1 MSPSAL
7 HRAIFPACSTA
18 LLCLIALGA
27 PACKESETPREHPAA
42 AKKDAGTGPA
52 QETSG
57 NAQAGQWYRVWVVGG
72 EGVGDVPFFL
82 QLPARPNRGTALF
95 ANGTVRIEAEA
106 RWYGA
111 EVSVNQPL
119 LRTRMF
125 LRQDD
130 DGKLNGHM
138 MSRSPLADGTVS
150 LPLQGVPV
158 PEPDDAKR
166 FPDAASC
173 HALAGV
179 TDQGAAA
186 DPGQSSGKEPATG
199 SDDATGK
206 GPAEP
211 WGKWIAS
218 FEGWGVVE
226 LALEQTR
233 PGMVTGSFSF
243 DDGSVAVLFGS
254 SFGSRI
260 CLSSFDGVNPF
271 LAVLEVEPGGNALR
285 GRWIAG
291 PGLERRTTFTADKRE
306 QVAATSSII
315 VFTPNRTKVSLFELG
330 LPQYRGKPVIIEFGA
345 SWCPPCLDSAPVLR
359 ELYERYHGQGLEI
372 VMLMFELL
380 EDEDAL
386 RRQARLFVEAH
397 DIPWQVIPVRGELK
411 PYWDTIPHDP
421 DVAEVNLPVTVFV
434 NADGTIRDAHT
445 GFPGPESGQLHQ
457 AMVERYQRVAA
468 ELVTKK

>member
-1 MSPSAL
+1 MSFSAL
-7 HRAIFPACSTA
+7 HRALVLVRVTA
-18 LLCLIALGA
+18 LSCVVAVAA
-27 PACKESETPREHPAA
+27 PSCKADKEREQPARPG
-42 AKKDAGTGPA
+42 KDAGTASPPEPA
-52 QETSG
+52 G
-57 NAQAGQWYRVWVVGG
+57 NGEQAGQWYRAWVAGG
-72 EGVGDVPFFL
+72 PGVGDVPFFL
-82 QLPARPNRGTALF
+82 RLPARPHPGTALV
-95 ANGTVRIEAEA
+95 ANGTARIEAEA

-130 DGKLNGHM
+130 NGTLKGHM
-138 MSRSPLADGTVS
+138 MSRSPIADGTVS
-150 LPLQGVPV
+150 LPLQAVPV

-173 HALAGV
+173 GAGV

-186 DPGQSSGKEPATG
+186 DPGRSSGKEPATD
-199 SDDATGK
+199 SDEAAGK
-206 GPAEP
+206 APAEP
-211 WGKWIAS
+211 SGKWLAS

-226 LALEQTR
+226 LGLEQTR

-243 DDGSVAVLFGS
+243 ADGSVAVLFGS
-254 SFGSRI
+254 AFGSRI
-260 CLSSFDGVNPF
+260 CLSSFDGVNTF
-271 LAVLEVEPGGNALR
+271 LAVLDVEPGGDELR
-285 GRWIAG
+285 GRWFSG

-306 QVAATSSII
+306 QVAAAANSI

-359 ELYERYHGQGLEI
+359 ELYERHHGQGLEI

-397 DIPWQVIPVRGELK
+397 DIPWQVIPVRGEIK
-411 PYWDTIPHDP
+411 PYWDIIPHDP

-445 GFPGPESGQLHQ
+445 GFPGPESGELHK